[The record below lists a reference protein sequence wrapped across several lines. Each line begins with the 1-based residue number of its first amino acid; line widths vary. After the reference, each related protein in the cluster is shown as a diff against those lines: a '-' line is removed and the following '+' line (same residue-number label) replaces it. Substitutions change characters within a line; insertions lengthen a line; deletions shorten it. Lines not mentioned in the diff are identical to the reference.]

1 MKYSNVFAM
10 AQQARSL
17 LGAAVAALEGAC
29 TFFDLW
35 NFSKWFSTIFRH
47 SPLFLFLFLF
57 LWMNWISQFFHYKKQ
72 GLRRLLLN
80 EKRKENTVDS
90 LALRLHALCPVSVVP
105 FLASHHR
112 PSMLCTPHKSWA
124 SLTASYDM
132 TSCSE
137 QCLYKNETTGGVSS
151 NAKVQK
157 STSQDPNRDLK
168 CPNASFF
175 IQIWRMSA
183 SVAANPAYSYSSGST
198 LANIDSSLQNGD
210 PDRWKRDPQS

>member
-47 SPLFLFLFLF
+47 SSLFLFLF
-57 LWMNWISQFFHYKKQ
+57 LWMNWISQVFSLQETRTETVTALWK
-72 GLRRLLLN
+72 
-80 EKRKENTVDS
+80 EKRKHI
-90 LALRLHALCPVSVVP
+90 RLVSSAAPRLMPCVCCAVPRFASSPVHAVHPTQIVSVAHCIVWHD
-105 FLASHHR
+105 L
-112 PSMLCTPHKSWA
+112 LLKTN
-124 SLTASYDM
+124 
-132 TSCSE
+132 
-137 QCLYKNETTGGVSS
+137 LYQNETTGGVSS

-157 STSQDPNRDLK
+157 NTSQDPNRDLK
-168 CPNASFF
+168 FPNASIF

-183 SVAANPAYSYSSGST
+183 PVAANPAYSYSSGST

-210 PDRWKRDPQS
+210 PDRWNRDPQS